1 MNYKGCI
8 FYGDQRTNVKHYPE
22 SIKTEAIRLHM
33 VEGWSYR
40 EITEHLEIHDK
51 GRVKKWMRKYREC
64 GEESFKDKRGVPFR
78 TETEQERLI
87 RQLQLEVDV
96 LKKWLQILNREVR
109 KRDTTSLMN

>member
-1 MNYKGCI
+1 MAIKGQT
-8 FYGDQRTNVKHYPE
+8 FKHYPE
-22 SIKTEAIRLHM
+22 SIKTEDIRLHT

-40 EITEHLEIHDK
+40 EITEHLDIYDK

-64 GEESFKDKRGVPFR
+64 GEESFKDNRGGPFR
-78 TETEQERLI
+78 TETEQERVI